1 MANSALENSAKPA
14 LKQGPAATLPETQPV
29 FYRPG
34 QFIALAK
41 DLARSNGFLL
51 TEFGLQIVER
61 WNRVVPVTLPVSRTL
76 AIGTVAADLASAYQV
91 LHQRAR
97 WFPWLVEP
105 GDWEM
110 QHKIGADRLVDMA
123 ASLGGALI
131 KAGQFASTR
140 PDLLPPVY
148 IERLATL
155 QDQVPPQPWS
165 VIQAR
170 LVQELGQPLDRVF
183 ARVDPE
189 PVASASLSQVHRAW
203 LKDGRPVALK
213 VQYPQIQEL
222 IKADLDMLDLVTQA
236 VALFS
241 AERLLSSI
249 GDYLRETLLFEI
261 DLEHEA
267 AMMGEM
273 REALANRTDVVIPRT
288 YPELSTKRLLV
299 MDFIEGIKITDI
311 EGLHAANI
319 NLADITRILV
329 EVYADQVFH
338 HHLLHGDPH
347 PGNLLVQPGP
357 RLVILDHGLTV
368 RIKPALA
375 DAMAGV
381 VRALNRNDF
390 AALGVELE
398 AAGLKMRGGAD
409 IFTLLQAVSLIFGG
423 AGNIKVTTRLGAKL
437 DKVPVDL
444 LVLGRTLGILN
455 GITLQLD
462 PRQSALATVTRYI

>member
-1 MANSALENSAKPA
+1 MANMAPEKSS
-14 LKQGPAATLPETQPV
+14 LKQLKKAPVGPFMDDRAIP
-29 FYRPG
+29 YRPG
-34 QFIALAK
+34 QYITLLN
-41 DLARSNGFLL
+41 DLTRSKGFLL
-51 TEFGLQIVER
+51 AESGLQMVER
-61 WNRVVPVTLPVSRTL
+61 WNRVAPVGLPVSRTL
-76 AIGTVAADLASAYQV
+76 VIGTLAADLISSYQT
-91 LHQRAR
+91 LQQRAR

-105 GDWEM
+105 EDWEL
-110 QHKIGADRLVDMA
+110 QHKFGAERLVDMA
-123 ASLGGALI
+123 TSLGGALI

-148 IERLATL
+148 IEQLSTL
-155 QDQVPPQPWS
+155 QDQVPPLPWPL
-165 VIQAR
+165 IKAR

-183 ARVDPE
+183 SKVDQT

-222 IKADLDMLDLVTQA
+222 IKADLEMLKLVNQA
-236 VALFS
+236 VGLFS
-241 AERLLSSI
+241 AEKLLSSI
-249 GDYLRETLLFEI
+249 SDYLKETLLFEI

-267 AMMGEM
+267 EMMGIM
-273 REALANRTDVVIPRT
+273 REALSNRKDVLIPRT
-288 YPELSTKRLLV
+288 YPEFSSKRLLV
-299 MDFIEGIKITDI
+299 MDFIEGIKITNKP
-311 EGLHAANI
+311 GLEAANL
-319 NLADITRILV
+319 NLSEVTRILV

-368 RIKPALA
+368 RVKPALA
-375 DAMAGV
+375 EAMARV
-381 VRALNRNDF
+381 VRALEANDF
-390 AALGVELE
+390 TELGRALEM
-398 AAGLKMRGGAD
+398 AGLKMRAGAD

-423 AGNIKVTTRLGAKL
+423 TGNIKVTTQLGAKI

-462 PRQSALATVTRYI
+462 PQQSALATVTHYI